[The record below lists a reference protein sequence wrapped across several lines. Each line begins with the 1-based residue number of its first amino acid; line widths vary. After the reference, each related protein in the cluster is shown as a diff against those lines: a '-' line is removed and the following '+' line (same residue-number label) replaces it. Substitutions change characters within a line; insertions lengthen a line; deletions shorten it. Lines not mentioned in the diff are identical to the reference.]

1 MEMRIRRHREAR
13 HLFIDVCR
21 IHGAESNAN
30 CAKSGQETSIFIFLV
45 IPTCA
50 EHEHGDRAEAADEE
64 VAKAG
69 IVVRADGT
77 LNDMR
82 AVMD

>member
-13 HLFIDVCR
+13 YLFLDVCR

-30 CAKSGQETSIFIFLV
+30 CANSGQETSVFIFLV
-45 IPTCA
+45 IPACA
-50 EHEHGDRAEAADEE
+50 EHEHGDRAEATDEE

-69 IVVRADGT
+69 IVIRANGA
-77 LNDMR
+77 LNDMWT
-82 AVMD
+82 VMD